1 VRVYDVLLVT
11 TSEAGT
17 FEEYQAYPPA
27 GDPSAQLGRGLSI
40 QQPASDLVGL
50 VMNACEFRG
59 HYFFP
64 ERQYGCRY
72 AFLLEQPLSEAY
84 TFRWDPE
91 QVIRDALALSR
102 LVRDNDHSTEYA
114 ARVTEYDGGELRV
127 MPHNGAESRYVY
139 RMLNERD
146 WLDAGEAEALAGLL
160 AAFWSGGELPRRL
173 QRTLWA
179 SEHVAWERYLDV
191 ILPSLV
197 AALEGTLNTSKQQV
211 ERQFRTRVPALA
223 DELGVPGVSKRLC
236 RRIYEARS
244 QGAHGTDIDLLKPE
258 VRRDETVR
266 QLARLQAVLRGAVRR
281 GIEDPAFRAAFES
294 DESVRAR
301 WPVTVRRRF
310 WWWRRVP
317 L

>member
-1 VRVYDVLLVT
+1 MRVYDVLLVM

-17 FEEYQAYPPA
+17 FEEHRAYPPA

-72 AFLLEQPLSEAY
+72 ALLLEQPLSEAY

-127 MPHNGAESRYVY
+127 MPHDGGESRYVY

-146 WLDAGEAEALAGLL
+146 WLDAAEAETLAGLL
-160 AAFWSGGELPRRL
+160 AAFWSVGELPRRL

-197 AALEGTLNTSKQQV
+197 AALEGMLNTSKQQV

-223 DELGVPGVSKRLC
+223 EELGVPDVSKRLC
-236 RRIYEARS
+236 RRMYEARS

-258 VRRDETVR
+258 VRRDERVR

-301 WPVTVRRRF
+301 WRVTVRRRF
-310 WWWRRVP
+310 WWWRRVR